1 MGPITL
7 FDKSFLQSLTLDE
20 AIWFDAFFMP
30 VICPIFYTETLAD
43 LAKAQTNR
51 TADEAVRII
60 AKKTPEMSGSPCLFH
75 QELAARNLLGYDV
88 PMNGRIPRP
97 GGRYVRGG
105 GRSGIVYDEDPETK
119 AFGRWQDEQFFEVE
133 RLFAAGWRRMLEEA
147 DLNEIAK
154 VLRDHGVDGK
164 SCTSLE
170 HAKRMAQ
177 EIVEGSSNPYTR
189 LAVAAR
195 FFDIPQQ
202 YHSTL
207 IEQWED
213 LGRPTLTAFAPYA
226 AYVLTLEMFFH
237 ISIAA
242 NLISSERPSNRTDI
256 AYLFYLPFCM
266 MFVSSDK
273 LHRRSASPFLRS
285 DQQFVWGP
293 DLKDDLNRLN
303 THYLAL
309 PEEERDLGVMRIASH
324 PPIEGGFLTTKLW
337 RKWMSKTVFSE
348 RDHAE
353 AMDPEKSRELVEQL
367 SAFTEGET
375 LSASQSPSTND
386 EVEAMSIRRSVRRR
400 KGSWYLVPKDLPDTT
415 HE

>member
-20 AIWFDAFFMP
+20 AIWFDAFFTP
-30 VICPIFYTETLAD
+30 VICPIFYVETLAD

-60 AKKTPEMSGSPCLFH
+60 AKKTPEMSGNPCLFH

-88 PMNGRIPRP
+88 PMDGRIPRP
-97 GGRYVRGG
+97 GGRYVTGG
-105 GRSGIVYDEDPETK
+105 GRTGIVYDEGPETK
-119 AFGRWQDEQFFEVE
+119 AFGRWQHEQFFEVE

-147 DLNEIAK
+147 DLNEMAK
-154 VLRDHGVDGK
+154 VIRDLGVDGK
-164 SCTSLE
+164 SCTSLG
-170 HAKRMAQ
+170 HAKKMAQ

-189 LAVAAR
+189 LAMAAR

-202 YHSTL
+202 YQSTL
-207 IEQWED
+207 FEQWEG
-213 LGRPTLTAFAPYA
+213 LGRPALSAFAPYA
-226 AYVLTLEMFFH
+226 AYVLTVEMFFH

-242 NLISSERPSNRTDI
+242 NLISPERPSNRTDI

-273 LHRRSASPFLRS
+273 LHCRSASLFLRS
-285 DQQFVWGP
+285 DQQFVWGH

-309 PEEERDLGVMRIASH
+309 PEEKRDLGVTRIARH
-324 PPIEGGFLTTKLW
+324 PPIKGEYLTTALW
-337 RKWMSKTVFSE
+337 RKWMSDAALSE
-348 RDHAE
+348 PDYAGE
-353 AMDPEKSRELVEQL
+353 LDPENSRKLVEQL
-367 SAFTEGET
+367 NAFTEGET
-375 LSASQSPSTND
+375 LSASQVSKTND
-386 EVEAMSIRRSVRRR
+386 EPEAMAIGRSVHHR
-400 KGSWYLVPKDLPDTT
+400 KGSWYLLPKDLSDPTP
-415 HE
+415 